1 MSFWSSEK
9 LRARQTRDKVIDPFE
24 PKRIKHGAYDLS
36 LGPEVFVSTKPEGTK
51 QKLDTDEQI
60 TIPPGQFGLLLT
72 EEVVAVPNN
81 AIGFI
86 SIKFGIKMQG
96 LVNVSGFH
104 VDPGFKGRL
113 KFAVY
118 NAGSQNIPLS
128 RGESTFI
135 IWFSDLSET
144 TGDGYNG
151 EHNKQMGITS
161 YDVRQLQG
169 ELASPAEL
177 KKQIDELKRENE
189 QRFSVLDDKIT
200 TWRTITI
207 TLLCAIFIAVIV
219 GIILPSLRISA
230 ERSDAPSNQPAQRRP
245 SQEPTQE
252 LKQGEPAAN
261 QKTDSPASPPSNTQQ
276 LNQNQRND

>member
-9 LRARQTRDKVIDPFE
+9 LRERQTRDKVIEPFE

-118 NAGSQNIPLS
+118 NAGSQHIPLS
-128 RGESTFI
+128 RGEPVFI

-169 ELASPAEL
+169 EVASPAEL
-177 KKQIDELKRENE
+177 KNQIDKLSLEFN
-189 QRFSVLDDKIT
+189 
-200 TWRTITI
+200 TWRGVII
-207 TLLCAIFIAVIV
+207 SLLLVIIGV
-219 GIILPSLRISA
+219 QIKSCYDTSTT
-230 ERSDAPSNQPAQRRP
+230 PSNSPVQNINSREAVREGKQ
-245 SQEPTQE
+245 SPTVGNE
-252 LKQGEPAAN
+252 
-261 QKTDSPASPPSNTQQ
+261 KTDNSVSTPSTTPAIDTKPKK
-276 LNQNQRND
+276 